1 MVFFFTA
8 LAHCYKWARAFC
20 YLVFDTSNINHT
32 SY

>member
-8 LAHCYKWARAFC
+8 LAHCYKWAGAFC
-20 YLVFDTSNINHT
+20 YLVFDISNINHT